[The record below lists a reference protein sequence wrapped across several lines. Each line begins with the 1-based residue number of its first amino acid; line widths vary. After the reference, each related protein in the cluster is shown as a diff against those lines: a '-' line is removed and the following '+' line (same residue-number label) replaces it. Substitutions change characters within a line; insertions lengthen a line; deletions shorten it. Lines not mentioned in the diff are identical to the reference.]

1 MLGLSPMAAP
11 ALPPELPP
19 DMALP
24 AAAVGEASAGKVPVP
39 APVPSSPSDFRTS
52 SLISDKVGIGPDE
65 AYSKDEEAL
74 NEFLKLHPMLSCEAT
89 SQRTLQLVSS
99 MFEKVS
105 IQSSDLPQ
113 IGKAY
118 DDNFLCPANESI
130 GERPCLNGDRCLANF
145 IAKMRYGMDTDMAF
159 TCKEFLL
166 PAAKQSFLEGKG
178 LPTRKGKCLLCCR
191 YFTNYCYLVA
201 RSDPGFTVGQ
211 TPLGLQIFCN
221 TVTNLPS
228 ASNAKPGD
236 ETDLQEAAK
245 TLPTYASIVSAK
257 DGYKPEATLFV
268 DEDWAALRSA
278 REGNLGKL
286 MFRPTVRFCS
296 RHYEYVKDSSG
307 VRILQVG
314 IGADDDS
321 NGLHFQRPAAPKV
334 GALSGGSK
342 GRANA
347 KH

>member
-1 MLGLSPMAAP
+1 
-11 ALPPELPP
+11 
-19 DMALP
+19 MALP
-24 AAAVGEASAGKVPVP
+24 AAIVGKESAGKVPVL
-39 APVPSSPSDFRTS
+39 APVPSSPPDFRTS

-118 DDNFLCPANESI
+118 DDNFLSAANESI
-130 GERPCLNGDRCLANF
+130 GERPCINGERCLANF
-145 IAKMRYGMDTDMAF
+145 IARMRYGMDTDMAF

-166 PAAKQSFLEGKG
+166 PVAKQIFLEGKG

-201 RSDPGFTVGQ
+201 RSDPGFIVGQ

-228 ASNAKPGD
+228 TSNAKPGD

-245 TLPTYASIVSAK
+245 TLPTHASIVSAK

-307 VRILQVG
+307 VRIVQVG

-334 GALSGGSK
+334 GALSEGSK
-342 GRANA
+342 GRAKA